1 MDWSSAVGPGVSLLV
16 VGGGGLVGWGVFKT
30 SLRNHCRRLNKLE
43 EGEKGI
49 WEELGGRVKK
59 PDCKDD
65 RLECKAGICREIEN
79 LKSDL
84 TKRMDAE
91 SMQRHEDRKQ
101 WVGEMKTIAEF
112 MGQLKEHLKLE

>member
-1 MDWSSAVGPGVSLLV
+1 MEWSILIGPGVGLLLA
-16 VGGGGLVGWGVFKT
+16 GGGGLVGWGVFKA

-43 EGEKGI
+43 EGEKEIRG
-49 WEELGGRVKK
+49 ELDGRVKN

-65 RLECKAGICREIEN
+65 RLACKAGICREIEN

-91 SMQRHEDRKQ
+91 SKQRHKDREQ
-101 WVGEMKTIAEF
+101 WVQNMQTIAVF
-112 MGQLKEHLKLE
+112 MGQLKAHLKLE